1 MKQKPWLKYLTA
13 VRAIDSRGDP
23 ITSLALLE
31 ELDIQP
37 TELSLAMEIAAGWI
51 SNLRRWGYIKRKTGV
66 KVKGPQR
73 SLQVYTLTDWGKMF
87 RVKGSAKAAL
97 RMVANPPQTRGK
109 TEK

>member
-1 MKQKPWLKYLTA
+1 MSKKSWMKYLTA

-31 ELDIQP
+31 ELDIKAA
-37 TELSLAMEIAAGWI
+37 ERSSAMAVSAGWI
-51 SNLRRWGYIKRKTGV
+51 SNLRRWGYIKRQSGV

-73 SLQVYTLTDWGKMF
+73 ILQVYALTDWGKTF
-87 RVKGSAKAAL
+87 RMRGSSQAPL